1 MHPTVSRR
9 RANYLSRHN
18 LFRHDILYF
27 YFSVVI
33 SYVRACAQLHTGVLR
48 RCMRRTLR
56 SHEININP
64 FLPMTNSRRPFAFH
78 ILLLFIAAWFAG
90 PSRVSGGLPLRL
102 WYDEPAAEWMTSALP
117 VGNGDMGA
125 MFFGGV
131 AHEQVQF
138 NEKTLWSGSPDK
150 RGSYRN
156 FGNIYMDFLTPDTC
170 SGYRR
175 ELSLD
180 EAVGR
185 VSYVI
190 GTTRYEREYFASHA
204 DSVVVMR
211 LSTPGSRGRLNLALR
226 MVDGEGRQAMTGG
239 NMFLVS
245 GQLDLLHYEAQAV
258 VKAEGGTVRTEDGR
272 LMVSGAD
279 AVTVVLAAA
288 TDFDLSSPT
297 YTSGDA
303 RGVHS
308 RVSARVERASALA
321 YKKLRARHVEDYS
334 RLFGR
339 VDLELTDDVPQMTTD
354 ELLRNHKYNNY
365 LDMLCFQ
372 YGRYL
377 MISSSRGGAVPSN
390 LQGLWNNVNNP
401 PWECDYHSNINI
413 QMNYWPAEVTNL
425 AECHMPFINY
435 VSTEAMKPD
444 GPWQRVARKEGC
456 RGWAVHTQNNLFGYS
471 DWLINRPANAWYCT
485 HLWQHYAYGL
495 DRGYLRRVAWPVMK
509 ETCLYWFDRLKMQDG
524 RLIAPDEWSPEHG
537 PWEDGPAYAQQ
548 LIHELFANTLE
559 AAGALGYD
567 DSFVAELREKYA
579 LLDNGLHIGSRGQ
592 LREWLKTDDTPD
604 DHHRHL
610 SHLMALY
617 PCSGISTLTDRRLAD
632 AARVSLNW
640 RGDGATGWSRAW
652 KVACWARLNDGE
664 RAYSLLKKAQN
675 ITDVTVVSMED
686 NAGGMYGNLFCAHP
700 SFQIDGNF
708 GTTAAIAEMLLQNT
722 VRGIWLLPALPSEWG
737 KGRFCGLRAHGGFT
751 IDAEWADGN
760 IVKACVKSEAGGV
773 CRLYLPSSVVENV
786 RDNRGR
792 KVKYKTKAD
801 GTTVFPTVAGRAY
814 RVVVRPS
821 DTTD

>member
-1 MHPTVSRR
+1 
-9 RANYLSRHN
+9 
-18 LFRHDILYF
+18 
-27 YFSVVI
+27 
-33 SYVRACAQLHTGVLR
+33 
-48 RCMRRTLR
+48 
-56 SHEININP
+56 
-64 FLPMTNSRRPFAFH
+64 MTNSRRPFAFH
-78 ILLLFIAAWFAG
+78 ILLLLIAAWFAG

-258 VKAEGGTVRTEDGR
+258 VKVEGGTVRTEDGR
-272 LMVSGAD
+272 LIVSGAD

-288 TDFDLSSPT
+288 TDFDLSSPI
-297 YTSGDA
+297 YTCGDE
-303 RGVHS
+303 RGLHV

-321 YKKLRARHVEDYS
+321 YKRLRARHVEDYS
-334 RLFGR
+334 RLFRR
-339 VDLELTDDVPQMTTD
+339 VELELADTVPVMTTD

-435 VSTEAMKPD
+435 VSTEAMKQD

-456 RGWAVHTQNNLFGYS
+456 CGWAVHTQNNLFGYS

-509 ETCLYWFDRLKMQDG
+509 ETCLYWFDRLNMQDG

-567 DSFVAELREKYA
+567 DSFVAELRKKYA
-579 LLDNGLHIGSRGQ
+579 LLDNGMHIGSRGQ

-617 PCSGISTLTDRRLAD
+617 PFSGISTLTDRRLAD

-664 RAYSLLKKAQN
+664 RAYSLLKRAQN

-700 SFQIDGNF
+700 PFQIDGNF

-722 VRGIWLLPALPSEWG
+722 VRGIRLLPALPSEWG
-737 KGRFCGLRAHGGFT
+737 DGRFCGLRAHGGFT

-792 KVKYKTKAD
+792 KVKYKTEAD
-801 GTTVFPTVAGRAY
+801 GTTVFPTVAGRVY

-821 DTTD
+821 ETTD

>member
-1 MHPTVSRR
+1 
-9 RANYLSRHN
+9 
-18 LFRHDILYF
+18 
-27 YFSVVI
+27 
-33 SYVRACAQLHTGVLR
+33 
-48 RCMRRTLR
+48 
-56 SHEININP
+56 
-64 FLPMTNSRRPFAFH
+64 MTNSRRPFAFH
-78 ILLLFIAAWFAG
+78 ILLLLIAAWFAG

-211 LSTPGSRGRLNLALR
+211 LSTPGSRGRLNLVLR

-272 LMVSGAD
+272 LIVSGAD

-297 YTSGDA
+297 YICGDE
-303 RGVHS
+303 RGLHA

-321 YKKLRARHVEDYS
+321 YKRLRARHVEDHS

-339 VDLELTDDVPQMTTD
+339 VELELADTVPAMTTD

-435 VSTEAMKPD
+435 VSTEAMKQD
-444 GPWQRVARKEGC
+444 GSWQRVARKDGC
-456 RGWAVHTQNNLFGYS
+456 RGWAVHTQNNLFGYT

-495 DRGYLRRVAWPVMK
+495 DRVYLRSVAWPVMK

-604 DHHRHL
+604 DRHRHL

-664 RAYSLLKKAQN
+664 RAYNLLKKAQN
-675 ITDVTVVSMED
+675 ITDVTVVSMDD

-708 GTTAAIAEMLLQNT
+708 GTAAAIAEMLLQNT
-722 VRGIWLLPALPSEWG
+722 VKGVWLLPALPEAWNDGSFE
-737 KGRFCGLRAHGGFT
+737 GLRAHGGFT
-751 IDAEWADGN
+751 FGAEWDDGRLTE
-760 IVKACVKSEAGGV
+760 ASVKSEAGGI
-773 CRLYLPSSVVENV
+773 CRLYLPGVKV
-786 RDNRGR
+786 R
-792 KVKYKTKAD
+792 KVTGKYGRRMKCKAVEDGVMEFMTKP
-801 GTTVFPTVAGRAY
+801 GHTY
-814 RVVVRPS
+814 RIYVQS
-821 DTTD
+821 L

>member
-1 MHPTVSRR
+1 
-9 RANYLSRHN
+9 
-18 LFRHDILYF
+18 
-27 YFSVVI
+27 
-33 SYVRACAQLHTGVLR
+33 
-48 RCMRRTLR
+48 
-56 SHEININP
+56 
-64 FLPMTNSRRPFAFH
+64 MTNSRCPFAFH
-78 ILLLFIAAWFAG
+78 ILMLLIAAWFAG

-117 VGNGDMGA
+117 VGNGDLGA

-156 FGNIYMDFLTPDTC
+156 FGNIHMDFLTPDTC
-170 SGYRR
+170 SDYRR

-321 YKKLRARHVEDYS
+321 YKRLRARHVEDHS

-339 VDLELTDDVPQMTTD
+339 VELELADTVPAMTTD

-377 MISSSRGGAVPSN
+377 MISSSRGSAVPSN

-444 GPWQRVARKEGC
+444 GSWQRVARKEGC
-456 RGWAVHTQNNLFGYS
+456 RGWAVHTQNNLFGYG

-495 DRGYLRRVAWPVMK
+495 DSGYLRRVAWPVMK

-579 LLDNGLHIGSRGQ
+579 LLDNGMHIGSRGQ

-664 RAYSLLKKAQN
+664 RAYNLLKKAQN

-773 CRLYLPSSVVENV
+773 CRLYLPSYVVEDV

-801 GTTVFPTVAGRAY
+801 GTTVFPTVAGRIY

>member
-1 MHPTVSRR
+1 
-9 RANYLSRHN
+9 
-18 LFRHDILYF
+18 
-27 YFSVVI
+27 
-33 SYVRACAQLHTGVLR
+33 
-48 RCMRRTLR
+48 
-56 SHEININP
+56 
-64 FLPMTNSRRPFAFH
+64 MTNSRRPFAFH
-78 ILLLFIAAWFAG
+78 ILLLLIAAWFAG

-156 FGNIYMDFLTPDTC
+156 FGNIHMDFLTPDTC

-297 YTSGDA
+297 YICGDE
-303 RGVHS
+303 RGLHA

-321 YKKLRARHVEDYS
+321 YKRLRARHVEDYS

-339 VDLELTDDVPQMTTD
+339 VELELADTVPAMTTD

-444 GPWQRVARKEGC
+444 GPWQRVARKDGC
-456 RGWAVHTQNNLFGYS
+456 RGWAVHTQNNLFGYT

-495 DRGYLRRVAWPVMK
+495 DRVYLRSVAWPVMK

-559 AAGALGYD
+559 AAEVLGEN
-567 DSFVAELREKYA
+567 DSFVAQLREKYA
-579 LLDNGLHIGSRGQ
+579 LLDNGLHIGGQGQ

-604 DHHRHL
+604 DRHRHL

-675 ITDVTVVSMED
+675 ITDVTVVSMDD

-773 CRLYLPSSVVENV
+773 CRLYLPGVKV
-786 RDNRGR
+786 R
-792 KVKYKTKAD
+792 KVTGKYGRRMKCKAVEDGVMEFMTKP
-801 GTTVFPTVAGRAY
+801 GHTY
-814 RVVVRPS
+814 RIYVQS
-821 DTTD
+821 L

>member
-1 MHPTVSRR
+1 
-9 RANYLSRHN
+9 
-18 LFRHDILYF
+18 
-27 YFSVVI
+27 
-33 SYVRACAQLHTGVLR
+33 
-48 RCMRRTLR
+48 
-56 SHEININP
+56 
-64 FLPMTNSRRPFAFH
+64 MTNSRRPFAFH
-78 ILLLFIAAWFAG
+78 ILLLLIAAWFAG

-170 SGYRR
+170 SDYRR

-297 YTSGDA
+297 YICGDE
-303 RGVHS
+303 RGLHA

-321 YKKLRARHVEDYS
+321 YKRLRARHVEDYS

-339 VDLELTDDVPQMTTD
+339 VELELADTVPAMTTD

-425 AECHMPFINY
+425 VECHMPFINY

-456 RGWAVHTQNNLFGYS
+456 RGWAVHTQNNLFGYG

-495 DRGYLRRVAWPVMK
+495 DRVYLRSVAWPVMK

-664 RAYSLLKKAQN
+664 RAYNLLKKAQN

-708 GTTAAIAEMLLQNT
+708 GTAAAIAEMLLQNT
-722 VRGIWLLPALPSEWG
+722 VKGVWLLPALPEAWNDGSFE
-737 KGRFCGLRAHGGFT
+737 GLRAHGGFT
-751 IDAEWADGN
+751 FGAEWDDGRLTE
-760 IVKACVKSEAGGV
+760 ASVKSEAGGV
-773 CRLYLPSSVVENV
+773 CRLYLPGVKV
-786 RDNRGR
+786 R
-792 KVKYKTKAD
+792 KVTGKYGRRMKCKAVEDGVMEFMTKP
-801 GTTVFPTVAGRAY
+801 GHTY
-814 RVVVRPS
+814 RIYVQS
-821 DTTD
+821 L

>member
-1 MHPTVSRR
+1 MSVLLRMPLVATSPE
-9 RANYLSRHN
+9 N
-18 LFRHDILYF
+18 LLYAMKTM
-27 YFSVVI
+27 SI
-33 SYVRACAQLHTGVLR
+33 HTLY
-48 RCMRRTLR
+48 
-56 SHEININP
+56 
-64 FLPMTNSRRPFAFH
+64 
-78 ILLLFIAAWFAG
+78 ILLSLAAACLTV
-90 PSRVSGGLPLRL
+90 PLQAAERVPLKL
-102 WYDEPAAEWMTSALP
+102 WYDEPAVEWMTSALP

-138 NEKTLWSGSPDK
+138 NEKTLWSGSTEK
-150 RGSYRN
+150 RGAYRN
-156 FGNIYMDFLTPDTC
+156 FGNIYMDFQTPDTC

-180 EAVGR
+180 EGVGR
-185 VSYVI
+185 VSYTI
-190 GTTRYEREYFASHA
+190 GGTRYVREYFASHA

-226 MVDGEGRQAMTGG
+226 MVDGEGRQAVTGG
-239 NMFLVS
+239 NMFVVS
-245 GQLDLLHYEAQAV
+245 GRLDLLQYEAQAV

-272 LMVSGAD
+272 LVVSGAD

-321 YKKLRARHVEDYS
+321 YKKLRTRHVEDYS

-435 VSTEAMKPD
+435 VSTEAMKQD
-444 GPWQRVARKEGC
+444 GSWQRVARKDGC
-456 RGWAVHTQNNLFGYS
+456 RGWAVHTQNNLFGYT

-495 DRGYLRRVAWPVMK
+495 DRVYLRSVAWPVMK

-537 PWEDGPAYAQQ
+537 PWEDGTSYAQQ
-548 LIHELFANTLE
+548 LIHELFTNTLE
-559 AAGALGYD
+559 AAEVLGEN
-567 DSFVAELREKYA
+567 DSFVAQLREKYA
-579 LLDNGLHIGSRGQ
+579 LLDNGLHIGGQGQ
-592 LREWLKTDDTPD
+592 LREWMKTDDTPD
-604 DHHRHL
+604 DRHRHL

-617 PCSGISTLTDRRLAD
+617 PCSGISTLTDRSLAE

-675 ITDVTVVSMED
+675 ITDVTVVSMDD

-708 GTTAAIAEMLLQNT
+708 GTAAAIAEMLLQNT
-722 VRGIWLLPALPSEWG
+722 VKGVWLLPALPEAWNDGSFE
-737 KGRFCGLRAHGGFT
+737 GLRAHGGFT
-751 IDAEWADGN
+751 FGAEWDDGRLTE
-760 IVKACVKSEAGGV
+760 ASVKSEVGGV
-773 CRLYLPSSVVENV
+773 CRLYLPGVKV
-786 RDNRGR
+786 R
-792 KVKYKTKAD
+792 KVMGKYGRRMKCKAVEDGVMEFMTKP
-801 GTTVFPTVAGRAY
+801 GHTY
-814 RVVVRPS
+814 RICVQS
-821 DTTD
+821 L

>member
-1 MHPTVSRR
+1 
-9 RANYLSRHN
+9 
-18 LFRHDILYF
+18 
-27 YFSVVI
+27 
-33 SYVRACAQLHTGVLR
+33 
-48 RCMRRTLR
+48 
-56 SHEININP
+56 
-64 FLPMTNSRRPFAFH
+64 MTNSRRPFAFH
-78 ILLLFIAAWFAG
+78 ILLLLIAAWFAG

-131 AHEQVQF
+131 THEQVQF

-211 LSTPGSRGRLNLALR
+211 LSTPGSCGRLNLVLR

-297 YTSGDA
+297 YICGDE
-303 RGVHS
+303 RGLHA

-321 YKKLRARHVEDYS
+321 YKRLRARHVEDHS

-339 VDLELTDDVPQMTTD
+339 VELELADTVPAMTTD

-377 MISSSRGGAVPSN
+377 MISSSRGSAVPSN

-435 VSTEAMKPD
+435 VSTEAMKQD
-444 GPWQRVARKEGC
+444 GSWQRVARKDGC
-456 RGWAVHTQNNLFGYS
+456 RGWAVHTQNNLFGYT

-495 DRGYLRRVAWPVMK
+495 DRVYLRSVAWPVMK

-579 LLDNGLHIGSRGQ
+579 LLDNGMHIGSRGQ

-675 ITDVTVVSMED
+675 ITDVTVVSMDD

-773 CRLYLPSSVVENV
+773 CRLYLPGVKV
-786 RDNRGR
+786 R
-792 KVKYKTKAD
+792 KVTGKYGRRMKCKAVEDGVMEFMTKP
-801 GTTVFPTVAGRAY
+801 GHTY
-814 RVVVRPS
+814 RIYVQS
-821 DTTD
+821 L

>member
-1 MHPTVSRR
+1 MSVLLRMPLAAT
-9 RANYLSRHN
+9 APEN
-18 LFRHDILYF
+18 LLYAMKTM
-27 YFSVVI
+27 SI
-33 SYVRACAQLHTGVLR
+33 HTLY
-48 RCMRRTLR
+48 
-56 SHEININP
+56 
-64 FLPMTNSRRPFAFH
+64 
-78 ILLLFIAAWFAG
+78 ILLSFATACLTVPLQAAE
-90 PSRVSGGLPLRL
+90 RVPLKL
-102 WYDEPAAEWMTSALP
+102 WYDEPAVEWMTSALP

-138 NEKTLWSGSPDK
+138 NEKTLWSGSTEK
-150 RGSYRN
+150 RGAYRN
-156 FGNIYMDFLTPDTC
+156 FGNIYMDFQTPDTC

-180 EAVGR
+180 EGVGR
-185 VSYVI
+185 VSYTI
-190 GTTRYEREYFASHA
+190 GGTRYVREYFASHA

-226 MVDGEGRQAMTGG
+226 MVDGEGQQAVTGG
-239 NMFLVS
+239 NMFVVS
-245 GQLDLLHYEAQAV
+245 GRLDLLQYEAQAV
-258 VKAEGGTVRTEDGR
+258 VKAEGGMVRTEDGR
-272 LMVSGAD
+272 LVVSGAD

-288 TDFDLSSPT
+288 TDFDLSSHT

-435 VSTEAMKPD
+435 VSTEAMKQD
-444 GPWQRVARKEGC
+444 GSWQRVARKDGC
-456 RGWAVHTQNNLFGYS
+456 RGWAVHTQNNLFGYT

-495 DRGYLRRVAWPVMK
+495 DRVYLRSVAWPVMK

-537 PWEDGPAYAQQ
+537 PWEDGTAYAQQ

-559 AAGALGYD
+559 AAEVLGEN
-567 DSFVAELREKYA
+567 DSFVAQLREKYA
-579 LLDNGLHIGSRGQ
+579 LLDNGLHIGGQGQ

-604 DHHRHL
+604 DRHRHL

-617 PCSGISTLTDRRLAD
+617 PCSGISTLTDRSLAE

-675 ITDVTVVSMED
+675 ITDVTVVSMDD

-708 GTTAAIAEMLLQNT
+708 GTAAAIAEMLLQNT
-722 VRGIWLLPALPSEWG
+722 VKGVWLLPALPEAWNDGSFE
-737 KGRFCGLRAHGGFT
+737 GLRAHGGFT
-751 IDAEWADGN
+751 FGAEWDDGRLTE
-760 IVKACVKSEAGGV
+760 ASVKSEAGGV
-773 CRLYLPSSVVENV
+773 CRLYLPGVKV
-786 RDNRGR
+786 R
-792 KVKYKTKAD
+792 KVTGKYGRRMKCKAVEDGVMEFMTKP
-801 GTTVFPTVAGRAY
+801 GHTY
-814 RVVVRPS
+814 RICVQS
-821 DTTD
+821 L

>member
-1 MHPTVSRR
+1 M
-9 RANYLSRHN
+9 
-18 LFRHDILYF
+18 
-27 YFSVVI
+27 
-33 SYVRACAQLHTGVLR
+33 
-48 RCMRRTLR
+48 LR

-78 ILLLFIAAWFAG
+78 ILLLLIAAWFAG

-170 SGYRR
+170 SDYRR

-211 LSTPGSRGRLNLALR
+211 LSTPGSRGRLNLVLR

-272 LMVSGAD
+272 LIVSGAD

-297 YTSGDA
+297 YICGDE
-303 RGVHS
+303 RGLHA

-321 YKKLRARHVEDYS
+321 YKRLRARHVEDYR
-334 RLFGR
+334 RLSGR
-339 VDLELTDDVPQMTTD
+339 VELELADTVPAMTTD

-435 VSTEAMKPD
+435 VSTEAMKQD
-444 GPWQRVARKEGC
+444 GSWQRVARKDGC

-495 DRGYLRRVAWPVMK
+495 DRVYLRSVAWPVMK

-559 AAGALGYD
+559 AAEVLGED
-567 DSFVAELREKYA
+567 DSFVAQLREKYA
-579 LLDNGLHIGSRGQ
+579 LLDNGLHIGGQGQ

-675 ITDVTVVSMED
+675 ITDVTVVSMDD

-773 CRLYLPSSVVENV
+773 CRLYLPGVKV
-786 RDNRGR
+786 R
-792 KVKYKTKAD
+792 KVTGKYGRRMKCKAVEDGVMEFMTKP
-801 GTTVFPTVAGRAY
+801 GHTY
-814 RVVVRPS
+814 RIYVQS
-821 DTTD
+821 L

>member
-1 MHPTVSRR
+1 M
-9 RANYLSRHN
+9 
-18 LFRHDILYF
+18 
-27 YFSVVI
+27 
-33 SYVRACAQLHTGVLR
+33 
-48 RCMRRTLR
+48 LR

-131 AHEQVQF
+131 THEQVQF

-156 FGNIYMDFLTPDTC
+156 FGNIHMDFLTPDTC
-170 SGYRR
+170 SDYRR

-211 LSTPGSRGRLNLALR
+211 LSTPGSRGRLNLVLR

-272 LMVSGAD
+272 LIVSGAD

-297 YTSGDA
+297 YICGDE
-303 RGVHS
+303 RGLHA

-321 YKKLRARHVEDYS
+321 YKRLRARHVEDYR

-339 VDLELTDDVPQMTTD
+339 VELELADTVPAMTTD

-435 VSTEAMKPD
+435 VSTEAMKQD
-444 GPWQRVARKEGC
+444 GSWQRVARKDGC
-456 RGWAVHTQNNLFGYS
+456 RGWAVHTQNNLFGYT

-495 DRGYLRRVAWPVMK
+495 DRVYLRSVAWPVMK

-579 LLDNGLHIGSRGQ
+579 LLDNGMHIGSRGQ

-675 ITDVTVVSMED
+675 ITDVTVVSMDD

-708 GTTAAIAEMLLQNT
+708 GTAAAIAEMLLQNT
-722 VRGIWLLPALPSEWG
+722 VKGVWLLPALPEAWNDGSFE
-737 KGRFCGLRAHGGFT
+737 GLRAHGGFT
-751 IDAEWADGN
+751 FGAEWDDGRLTE
-760 IVKACVKSEAGGV
+760 ASVKSEAGGI
-773 CRLYLPSSVVENV
+773 CRLYLPGVKV
-786 RDNRGR
+786 R
-792 KVKYKTKAD
+792 KVTGKYGRRMKCKAVEDGVMEFMTKP
-801 GTTVFPTVAGRAY
+801 GHTY
-814 RVVVRPS
+814 RIYVQS
-821 DTTD
+821 L

>member
-1 MHPTVSRR
+1 
-9 RANYLSRHN
+9 
-18 LFRHDILYF
+18 
-27 YFSVVI
+27 
-33 SYVRACAQLHTGVLR
+33 
-48 RCMRRTLR
+48 
-56 SHEININP
+56 
-64 FLPMTNSRRPFAFH
+64 MTNSRRPFAFH
-78 ILLLFIAAWFAG
+78 ILMLLIAAWFVG

-117 VGNGDMGA
+117 VGNGDLGA

-170 SGYRR
+170 SDYRR

-297 YTSGDA
+297 YTCGDE
-303 RGVHS
+303 RGLHA

-321 YKKLRARHVEDYS
+321 YKRLRARHVEDYS

-339 VDLELTDDVPQMTTD
+339 VELELADTVPAMTTD

-435 VSTEAMKPD
+435 VSTEAMKAD

-495 DRGYLRRVAWPVMK
+495 DLGYLRRVAWPVMK

-579 LLDNGLHIGSRGQ
+579 LLDNGMHIGSRG
-592 LREWLKTDDTPD
+592 
-604 DHHRHL
+604 
-610 SHLMALY
+610 
-617 PCSGISTLTDRRLAD
+617 
-632 AARVSLNW
+632 
-640 RGDGATGWSRAW
+640 
-652 KVACWARLNDGE
+652 
-664 RAYSLLKKAQN
+664 
-675 ITDVTVVSMED
+675 
-686 NAGGMYGNLFCAHP
+686 
-700 SFQIDGNF
+700 
-708 GTTAAIAEMLLQNT
+708 
-722 VRGIWLLPALPSEWG
+722 
-737 KGRFCGLRAHGGFT
+737 
-751 IDAEWADGN
+751 
-760 IVKACVKSEAGGV
+760 
-773 CRLYLPSSVVENV
+773 
-786 RDNRGR
+786 
-792 KVKYKTKAD
+792 
-801 GTTVFPTVAGRAY
+801 
-814 RVVVRPS
+814 
-821 DTTD
+821 

>member
-1 MHPTVSRR
+1 MHMSVLLRMPVAVT
-9 RANYLSRHN
+9 APEN
-18 LFRHDILYF
+18 LLYAMKTM
-27 YFSVVI
+27 SI
-33 SYVRACAQLHTGVLR
+33 HTLY
-48 RCMRRTLR
+48 
-56 SHEININP
+56 
-64 FLPMTNSRRPFAFH
+64 
-78 ILLLFIAAWFAG
+78 ILLLLATACLTVPLQAAE
-90 PSRVSGGLPLRL
+90 RVPLKL
-102 WYDEPAAEWMTSALP
+102 WYDEPAVEWMTSALP

-138 NEKTLWSGSPDK
+138 NEKTLWSGSTEK
-150 RGSYRN
+150 RGAYRN
-156 FGNIYMDFLTPDTC
+156 FGNIYMDFQTPDTC

-180 EAVGR
+180 EGVGR
-185 VSYVI
+185 VSYTI
-190 GTTRYEREYFASHA
+190 GGTRYVREYFASHA
-204 DSVVVMR
+204 DSVAVMR

-226 MVDGEGRQAMTGG
+226 MVDGEGRQAVTGG
-239 NMFLVS
+239 NMFVVS
-245 GQLDLLHYEAQAV
+245 GRLDLLQYEAQAV

-272 LMVSGAD
+272 LVVSGAD
-279 AVTVVLAAA
+279 AVTVVLAAS

-339 VDLELTDDVPQMTTD
+339 VDLELTDDVPLMTTD

-435 VSTEAMKPD
+435 VSTEAMKQD
-444 GPWQRVARKEGC
+444 GSWQRVARKDGC
-456 RGWAVHTQNNLFGYS
+456 RGWAVHTQNNLFGYT

-495 DRGYLRRVAWPVMK
+495 DRVYLRSVAWPVMK

-537 PWEDGPAYAQQ
+537 PWEDGTSYAQQ

-559 AAGALGYD
+559 AAEVLGED
-567 DSFVAELREKYA
+567 NSFVAQLREKYA
-579 LLDNGLHIGSRGQ
+579 LLDNGLHIGGQGQ

-604 DHHRHL
+604 DRHRHL

-617 PCSGISTLTDRRLAD
+617 PCSGISTLTDRSLAE

-675 ITDVTVVSMED
+675 ITEVTVVSMDD

-708 GTTAAIAEMLLQNT
+708 GTAAAIAEMLLQNT
-722 VRGIWLLPALPSEWG
+722 VKGVWLLPALPEAWNDG
-737 KGRFCGLRAHGGFT
+737 CFEGLRAHGGFT
-751 IDAEWADGN
+751 FGAEWDDGRLTE
-760 IVKACVKSEAGGV
+760 ASVKSEAGGI
-773 CRLYLPSSVVENV
+773 CRLYLPGVKV
-786 RDNRGR
+786 R
-792 KVKYKTKAD
+792 KVMGKYGRRMKCKAVEDGVMEFMTKP
-801 GTTVFPTVAGRAY
+801 GHTY
-814 RVVVRPS
+814 RICVQS
-821 DTTD
+821 L

>member
-1 MHPTVSRR
+1 
-9 RANYLSRHN
+9 
-18 LFRHDILYF
+18 
-27 YFSVVI
+27 
-33 SYVRACAQLHTGVLR
+33 
-48 RCMRRTLR
+48 MRRTLR

-64 FLPMTNSRRPFAFH
+64 FLPMTNSRCPFAFH
-78 ILLLFIAAWFAG
+78 ILMLLIAAWFVG

-117 VGNGDMGA
+117 VGNGDLGA

-156 FGNIYMDFLTPDTC
+156 FGNIHMDFLTPDTC
-170 SGYRR
+170 SDYRR

-297 YTSGDA
+297 YTCGDE
-303 RGVHS
+303 RGLHA

-321 YKKLRARHVEDYS
+321 YKRLRARHVEDYS

-339 VDLELTDDVPQMTTD
+339 VELELADTVPAMTTD

-377 MISSSRGGAVPSN
+377 MISSSRGSAVPSN

-435 VSTEAMKPD
+435 VSTEAMKQD
-444 GPWQRVARKEGC
+444 GSWQRVARKDGC
-456 RGWAVHTQNNLFGYS
+456 RGWAVHTQNNLFGYT

-495 DRGYLRRVAWPVMK
+495 DRVYLRSVAWPVMK

-652 KVACWARLNDGE
+652 KVACWAWLNDGE
-664 RAYSLLKKAQN
+664 RAYNLLKKAQN

-708 GTTAAIAEMLLQNT
+708 GTAAAIAEMLLQNT
-722 VRGIWLLPALPSEWG
+722 VKGVCLLPALPEAWNDGSFE
-737 KGRFCGLRAHGGFT
+737 GLRAHGGFT
-751 IDAEWADGN
+751 FGAEWDDGRLTE
-760 IVKACVKSEAGGV
+760 ASVKSEAGGI
-773 CRLYLPSSVVENV
+773 CRLYLPGVKV
-786 RDNRGR
+786 R
-792 KVKYKTKAD
+792 KVTGKYGRRMKCKAVEDGVMEFMTKP
-801 GTTVFPTVAGRAY
+801 GHTY
-814 RVVVRPS
+814 RIYVQS
-821 DTTD
+821 L

>member
-1 MHPTVSRR
+1 
-9 RANYLSRHN
+9 
-18 LFRHDILYF
+18 
-27 YFSVVI
+27 
-33 SYVRACAQLHTGVLR
+33 
-48 RCMRRTLR
+48 
-56 SHEININP
+56 
-64 FLPMTNSRRPFAFH
+64 MTNSRRPFAFH
-78 ILLLFIAAWFAG
+78 ILLLLIAAWFAG

-117 VGNGDMGA
+117 VGNGDLGA

-156 FGNIYMDFLTPDTC
+156 FGNIHMDFLTPDTC
-170 SGYRR
+170 SDYRR

-190 GTTRYEREYFASHA
+190 GTTLYEREYFASHA

-226 MVDGEGRQAMTGG
+226 MVDGEGQQAVTGG

-272 LMVSGAD
+272 LIVSGAD

-288 TDFDLSSPT
+288 TDFDLSSST
-297 YTSGDA
+297 YTCGDE
-303 RGVHS
+303 RGLHA

-339 VDLELTDDVPQMTTD
+339 VDLELTDDVPLMTTD

-365 LDMLCFQ
+365 LDILCFQ

-435 VSTEAMKPD
+435 VSTEAMKQD
-444 GPWQRVARKEGC
+444 GSWQRVARKDGC
-456 RGWAVHTQNNLFGYS
+456 RGWAVHTQNNLFGYT

-495 DRGYLRRVAWPVMK
+495 DRVYLRSVAWPVMK

-579 LLDNGLHIGSRGQ
+579 LLDNGMHIGSRGQ

-664 RAYSLLKKAQN
+664 RAYNLLKKAQN

-773 CRLYLPSSVVENV
+773 CRLYLPSYVVEDV

-801 GTTVFPTVAGRAY
+801 GTTVFPTVAGRVY

>member
-1 MHPTVSRR
+1 
-9 RANYLSRHN
+9 
-18 LFRHDILYF
+18 
-27 YFSVVI
+27 
-33 SYVRACAQLHTGVLR
+33 
-48 RCMRRTLR
+48 
-56 SHEININP
+56 
-64 FLPMTNSRRPFAFH
+64 MTNSRCPFAFH
-78 ILLLFIAAWFAG
+78 ILMLLIAAWFVG

-117 VGNGDMGA
+117 VGNGDLGA

-156 FGNIYMDFLTPDTC
+156 FGNIHMDFLTPDTC
-170 SGYRR
+170 SDYRR

-211 LSTPGSRGRLNLALR
+211 LSTPGSRGRLNLVLR

-272 LMVSGAD
+272 LVVSGAD

-435 VSTEAMKPD
+435 VSTEAMKQD
-444 GPWQRVARKEGC
+444 GSWQRVARKDGC
-456 RGWAVHTQNNLFGYS
+456 RGWAVHTQNNLFGYT

-495 DRGYLRRVAWPVMK
+495 DRVYLRSVAWPVMK

-579 LLDNGLHIGSRGQ
+579 LLDNGMHIGSRGQ

-664 RAYSLLKKAQN
+664 RAYNLLKKAQN
-675 ITDVTVVSMED
+675 ITDVTVVSMDD

-722 VRGIWLLPALPSEWG
+722 VRGIWLLPALPSEWD

-773 CRLYLPSSVVENV
+773 CRLYLPSYVVEDV

-801 GTTVFPTVAGRAY
+801 GTTVFSTVAGRVY

>member
-1 MHPTVSRR
+1 M
-9 RANYLSRHN
+9 
-18 LFRHDILYF
+18 
-27 YFSVVI
+27 
-33 SYVRACAQLHTGVLR
+33 
-48 RCMRRTLR
+48 LR

-78 ILLLFIAAWFAG
+78 ILLLLIAAWFVG
-90 PSRVSGGLPLRL
+90 PSRVSSGLPLRL

-170 SGYRR
+170 SDYRR

-185 VSYVI
+185 VSYVK

-272 LMVSGAD
+272 LIVSGAD

-297 YTSGDA
+297 YTCGDE
-303 RGVHS
+303 RGLHA

-321 YKKLRARHVEDYS
+321 YKRLRARHVEDYS

-339 VDLELTDDVPQMTTD
+339 VELELADTVPAMTTD

-435 VSTEAMKPD
+435 VSTEAMKQD
-444 GPWQRVARKEGC
+444 GSWQRVARKEGC

-495 DRGYLRRVAWPVMK
+495 DRGYLRSVAWPVMK

-579 LLDNGLHIGSRGQ
+579 LLDNGMHIGSRGQ

-617 PCSGISTLTDRRLAD
+617 PCSGISILTDRRLAD

-664 RAYSLLKKAQN
+664 RAYNLLKKAQN

-773 CRLYLPSSVVENV
+773 CRLYLPGVKV
-786 RDNRGR
+786 R
-792 KVKYKTKAD
+792 KVTGKYGRRMKCKAVEDGVMEFMTKP
-801 GTTVFPTVAGRAY
+801 GHTY
-814 RVVVRPS
+814 RIYVQS
-821 DTTD
+821 L

>member
-1 MHPTVSRR
+1 M
-9 RANYLSRHN
+9 
-18 LFRHDILYF
+18 
-27 YFSVVI
+27 
-33 SYVRACAQLHTGVLR
+33 
-48 RCMRRTLR
+48 LR

-131 AHEQVQF
+131 THEQVQF

-156 FGNIYMDFLTPDTC
+156 FGNIHMDFLTPDTC
-170 SGYRR
+170 SDYRR

-444 GPWQRVARKEGC
+444 GSWQRVARKEGC

-495 DRGYLRRVAWPVMK
+495 DRVYLRRVAWPVMK

-579 LLDNGLHIGSRGQ
+579 LLDNGMHIGSRGQ

-664 RAYSLLKKAQN
+664 RAYNLLKKAQN
-675 ITDVTVVSMED
+675 ITDVTVVSMDD

-773 CRLYLPSSVVENV
+773 CRLYLPSYVVEDV

-801 GTTVFPTVAGRAY
+801 GTTVFSTVAGRVY